1 MNMEGFFLC
10 YGDKTPGSVEPTGE
24 HASCFV
30 GGSSECL
37 AQGSLKYLFV
47 QPAPRPIKTRLR
59 TLHFGNKKIHTLQS
73 VMHGR
78 SSFTLQRGS
87 TLLALSVQSLS
98 FDDNGITGLFS
109 ISHSEVVF
117 VSFPVK
123 PLAAQSLCFGGSL
136 CHIFTDYSS
145 LQRVFFLF
153 TPCIVDSFF
162 LSVKCF
168 LQIIK
173 KFLKNLYLFVL
184 PAALF
189 ILFTAS
195 TWTWVIWIYLILFH
209 DCS

>member
-1 MNMEGFFLC
+1 MDV
-10 YGDKTPGSVEPTGE
+10 Y
-24 HASCFV
+24 
-30 GGSSECL
+30 
-37 AQGSLKYLFV
+37 
-47 QPAPRPIKTRLR
+47 
-59 TLHFGNKKIHTLQS
+59 
-73 VMHGR
+73 
-78 SSFTLQRGS
+78 SFILQRGS
-87 TLLALSVQSLS
+87 TLLALSIQSLS

-123 PLAAQSLCFGGSL
+123 PLAAQSLRFGGSL

-195 TWTWVIWIYLILFH
+195 TWTWVVWIYLILFH

>member
-1 MNMEGFFLC
+1 MDV
-10 YGDKTPGSVEPTGE
+10 Y
-24 HASCFV
+24 
-30 GGSSECL
+30 
-37 AQGSLKYLFV
+37 
-47 QPAPRPIKTRLR
+47 
-59 TLHFGNKKIHTLQS
+59 
-73 VMHGR
+73 
-78 SSFTLQRGS
+78 SFILQRGS

-117 VSFPVK
+117 ISFPVK

-173 KFLKNLYLFVL
+173 KLKSQAINAKLYLRNIISSFCTTMFAFCWQICTDC
-184 PAALF
+184 PSFRFALC
-189 ILFTAS
+189 LFYSIYAS
-195 TWTWVIWIYLILFH
+195 LASSSWNNSPEVFH
-209 DCS
+209 PNISLG

>member
-1 MNMEGFFLC
+1 MDV
-10 YGDKTPGSVEPTGE
+10 Y
-24 HASCFV
+24 
-30 GGSSECL
+30 
-37 AQGSLKYLFV
+37 
-47 QPAPRPIKTRLR
+47 
-59 TLHFGNKKIHTLQS
+59 
-73 VMHGR
+73 
-78 SSFTLQRGS
+78 SFILQRGS

-117 VSFPVK
+117 ISFPVK
-123 PLAAQSLCFGGSL
+123 PLAAQSLCFGSSL

-173 KFLKNLYLFVL
+173 KFFKNLYLFVL

>member
-10 YGDKTPGSVEPTGE
+10 YGDETPGSVEPTGE

-37 AQGSLKYLFV
+37 AQGSPKYLFV
-47 QPAPRPIKTRLR
+47 QPALRPIKTLLR
-59 TLHFGNKKIHTLQS
+59 TSRFGNKKIHTLQS

-109 ISHSEVVF
+109 LSHSEVVF

-123 PLAAQSLCFGGSL
+123 LLAAQSLCFGGSL

-145 LQRVFFLF
+145 LQRVFIRSHYNTRFYFVNIFSTRVSRLQNIPAQNNSEII
-153 TPCIVDSFF
+153 TDGSSPLSETDS
-162 LSVKCF
+162 
-168 LQIIK
+168 
-173 KFLKNLYLFVL
+173 
-184 PAALF
+184 
-189 ILFTAS
+189 
-195 TWTWVIWIYLILFH
+195 
-209 DCS
+209 

>member
-1 MNMEGFFLC
+1 M
-10 YGDKTPGSVEPTGE
+10 DV
-24 HASCFV
+24 H
-30 GGSSECL
+30 
-37 AQGSLKYLFV
+37 
-47 QPAPRPIKTRLR
+47 
-59 TLHFGNKKIHTLQS
+59 
-73 VMHGR
+73 
-78 SSFTLQRGS
+78 SFILQRGS

-173 KFLKNLYLFVL
+173 KF
-184 PAALF
+184 
-189 ILFTAS
+189 
-195 TWTWVIWIYLILFH
+195 
-209 DCS
+209 

>member
-1 MNMEGFFLC
+1 MNMEGVFLC
-10 YGDKTPGSVEPTGE
+10 YGDETPGSVEPTGE

-47 QPAPRPIKTRLR
+47 QPALRPIKTLLR
-59 TLHFGNKKIHTLQS
+59 TSRFGNKKIHTLQS

-117 VSFPVK
+117 ISFPVK
-123 PLAAQSLCFGGSL
+123 PLTAQSLCFGGSL

-173 KFLKNLYLFVL
+173 KF
-184 PAALF
+184 
-189 ILFTAS
+189 
-195 TWTWVIWIYLILFH
+195 
-209 DCS
+209 